1 MTIRR
6 TLLLILLTVGTL
18 NLTAGTLEAQVTFE
32 RLLNADREPE
42 NWLTYSGN
50 NAGQRYSPLTEV
62 NKANV
67 SELEVEWVWQAR
79 SLEKFETTALVV
91 DGILYTIQ
99 APNDVVALD
108 AATGRPLWIYA
119 YENAPEGSN
128 CCGRV
133 NRGLAISGE
142 TLFMGTLDAHLVA
155 IDAGTGTEIW
165 KREVAPASERYAITH
180 APLIVKDMVL
190 VGTAGGDRGIR
201 GLLAAYDVNSGE
213 EVWRFHTIPGPGEPG
228 NETWIGTD
236 PESGR
241 AAWEIGGAAIWNT
254 GAYDPDTNLTYWGT
268 GNPAPD
274 WDGRDR
280 LGDNLYSDSVI
291 ALDADTGEL
300 RWYYQFT
307 PHDEMDYDST
317 QVPILAEVEWEGEM
331 RQVMLWANRNGLMYM
346 LDRVTGEF
354 LYGRPFVQVNW
365 TTGFDS
371 DGRPILNPDAQPRPD
386 EPVLVMPT
394 ALGATNWY
402 PPSYSP
408 NTGLFYIPAW
418 ENTGTF
424 ATQGVFPRATDRT
437 PMGNVNIQPNM
448 RAALNAGEPFEELL
462 DPADDQ
468 DYYGAVRAFD
478 PATGEMI
485 WQHQMNDI
493 TWAGVLSTAS
503 DLVFSGGR
511 EGYFYALD
519 AATGEL
525 LWRISLGGQINSG
538 PMSYA
543 ADGRQF
549 VAVAAG
555 TALFAFA
562 LDDGDN

>member
-1 MTIRR
+1 MIRR
-6 TLLLILLTVGTL
+6 ALLLVL
-18 NLTAGTLEAQVTFE
+18 LTAGTLNAQVTFE
-32 RLLNADREPE
+32 RLLNADQEPE

-50 NAGQRYSPLTEV
+50 NSGQRYSPLTQV
-62 NKANV
+62 NKDNV
-67 SELEVEWVWQAR
+67 ADLEIQWVWQAR

-108 AATGRPLWIYA
+108 AATGRPLWIFPYQ
-119 YENAPEGSN
+119 NAPEGGN
-128 CCGRV
+128 CCGSV
-133 NRGLAISGE
+133 NRGLAIHND

-155 IDAGTGTEIW
+155 IDAKTGEEIW

-180 APLIVKDMVL
+180 APLIIKDMVL

-201 GLLAAYDVNSGE
+201 GLLAAYDVNTGE
-213 EVWRFHTIPGPGEPG
+213 EIWRFYTIPGPGEPG
-228 NETWIGTD
+228 NETWAGDSWMT
-236 PESGR
+236 
-241 AAWEIGGAAIWNT
+241 GGAAIWNT
-254 GAYDPDTNLTYWGT
+254 GAYDPDTNLTFWGT

-317 QVPILAEVEWEGEM
+317 QVPILAEVEWEGDM
-331 RQVMLWANRNGLMYM
+331 RSVMLWANRNGLMYM

-354 LYGRPFVQVNW
+354 LYGQPFVQVNW

-371 DGRPILNPDAQPRPD
+371 DGRPILNPDAVPRPD
-386 EPVLVMPT
+386 EPVLIMPT
-394 ALGATNWY
+394 VLGATNWY

-408 NTGLFYIPAW
+408 RTGLFYIPAW
-418 ENTGTF
+418 ENTGTM
-424 ATQGVFPRATDRT
+424 AIQGEFPRATDPT
-437 PMGNVNIQPNM
+437 PMGNVNIGPNL
-448 RAALNAGEPFEELL
+448 RAPLSTGEPFEELL

-478 PATGEMI
+478 PSTGELV
-485 WQHQMNDI
+485 WQHQMNDV
-493 TWAGVLSTAS
+493 TWAGVLSTES
-503 DLVFSGGR
+503 NLVFSGGR

-519 AATGEL
+519 AETGDL
-525 LWRISLGGQINSG
+525 LWTISLGGQVNSG
-538 PMSYA
+538 PMTYMV
-543 ADGRQF
+543 DGKQY

-555 TALFAFA
+555 TGLFAFA
-562 LDDGDN
+562 LEE